1 MKINGIIMN
10 ELDYKALRQQ
20 VSKLSHEI
28 ETLKAEISKLKGED
42 TTQQQ
47 HRYTKEEVDAFRKS
61 RTELIESYHKFL
73 QAMRKGMDAD
83 LIIKYKKQYLSEI
96 EKRFTGPYIDSTKS
110 RFLAEFEFAYNSSP
124 RIIVVDNYTI
134 PIDGNTMD
142 ARTLITTLKSQRND
156 ITDDEI
162 RSVADHYYSRIHTD
176 NIPAM
181 MAMLD
186 KALDINSLNESL
198 DTNINTLPWDDDN
211 TMVVK

>member
-1 MKINGIIMN
+1 MKTNGIIMN

-20 VSKLSHEI
+20 VSKLSKEI
-28 ETLKAEISKLKGED
+28 ETLKTEISRLKGED
-42 TTQQQ
+42 TPQQQ

-96 EKRFTGPYIDSTKS
+96 EKRFTGSYIDSTKS

-142 ARTLITTLKSQRND
+142 ARTLIATLKNQRND

-162 RSVADHYYSRIHTD
+162 RTVAQHYYSRIHTD

-181 MAMLD
+181 MSMLD
-186 KALDINSLNESL
+186 KVLDINSPNESF
-198 DTNINTLPWDDDN
+198 DNANTLPWDDDN